1 MNRWILTAL
10 DFVIGAA
17 DDEENMFGRSPF
29 FQWLGHG
36 GPSNKTAAAAAQSQ
50 SLRLL
55 NATLPNL
62 RRELDQTKYK

>member
-36 GPSNKTAAAAAQSQ
+36 GPSNKTAAAQSQ

-55 NATLPNL
+55 NAMLPNL
-62 RRELDQTKYK
+62 RRALDQTKYK